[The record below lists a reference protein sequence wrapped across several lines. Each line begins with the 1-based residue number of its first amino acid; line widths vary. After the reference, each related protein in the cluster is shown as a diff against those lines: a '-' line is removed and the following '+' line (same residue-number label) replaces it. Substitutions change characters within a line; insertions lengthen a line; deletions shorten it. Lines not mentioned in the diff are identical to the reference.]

1 MDLSIQLE
9 KMTVI
14 EKLAAIEAIWRDLTL
29 TDEDVPSPS
38 WHRDVLIARQSR
50 VEEGSSE
57 FTEWSE
63 AKDRIRRKS
72 Q

>member
-29 TDEDVPSPS
+29 TDEDV
-38 WHRDVLIARQSR
+38 LIARQSR

-57 FTEWSE
+57 FAEWSE